1 MRITPRVWMALTH
14 GEQMAV
20 LSYAVVRK
28 NRKRWEKKKKAAV

>member
-20 LSYAVVRK
+20 LSYAVYE